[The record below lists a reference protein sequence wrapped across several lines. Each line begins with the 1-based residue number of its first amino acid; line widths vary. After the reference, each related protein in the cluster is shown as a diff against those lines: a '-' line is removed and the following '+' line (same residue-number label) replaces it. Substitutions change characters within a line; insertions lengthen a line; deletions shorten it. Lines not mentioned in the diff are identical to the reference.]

1 MGTEYNDAEKEPGIV
16 IHSDGSID
24 IELLMNV
31 LGNEIDRKILMKL
44 SKTPSIASNLSKDL
58 GISKPAI
65 KKHLETL
72 MQVGLIVPHSKD
84 EKDKKKIFFCLNP
97 KISLSLNLDFSLN
110 YFNYFAK
117 NTSEI
122 TQDVYKR
129 LEKSS
134 KFPVQVSIYGVK
146 EDDEDSV
153 ILAERRAQNSA
164 LIQLG
169 RALRTI
175 ELNLRSIERNREN
188 LFAEKNEITTRIKDV
203 ITNFVEEPLER
214 EITFSFFYRLFESLD
229 SGISVN
235 KFLEDIY
242 LKYKGTRAGVSG
254 STITQSILQQ
264 KDRIKEMEATLLR
277 IVNEISFIKTMYD
290 KDTKELYIFFDI

>member
-1 MGTEYNDAEKEPGIV
+1 VGTEYNDAEKEPGIV